1 MAIKNILIHIDSSS
15 SCKHRLNAAIQ
26 LALQHKAQLSGIYVI
41 PDFPEPTYYEAQISV
56 DIIAEI
62 DKEALET
69 AKLTQRK
76 YINIASKAGFSL
88 TVDIVKGNLI
98 SVLDDYAK
106 FNDLLVLGQSNP
118 DESQIMSEALADNLV
133 LEAGT
138 PCLVVPHT
146 SFREFAAKRILVA
159 WNASREAARTL
170 KDALPILTV
179 ADYVEVLLV
188 NPPQHEADK
197 DNAHGKSVSSFL
209 VQHGIKPVIEVI
221 TGSKTKPGDSIIARA
236 SEVSADMIVMGAYGH
251 SRLREIILGGV
262 TRKLLRQMTVPV
274 FISH

>member
-1 MAIKNILIHIDSSS
+1 MAIKNILVHIDSSS
-15 SCKHRLNAAIQ
+15 SCEHRLDVAIQ
-26 LALQHKAQLSGIYVI
+26 LAVQHEARLSGIYVI

-69 AKLTQRK
+69 AKFTQRK
-76 YINIASKAGFSL
+76 YVDKASKADFPL
-88 TVDIVKGNLI
+88 TVDIEKGNLI
-98 SVLDDYAK
+98 SILDDYAR
-106 FNDLLVLGQSNP
+106 FTDLLVLGQNYP
-118 DESQIMSEALADNLV
+118 EDPQIMSEALADNLV

-138 PCLVVPHT
+138 PCLIVPHT
-146 SFREFAAKRILVA
+146 SSRQFSAKRILVA

-170 KDALPILTV
+170 KDAMPILSN
-179 ADYVEVLLV
+179 ADTVEVLLV

-197 DNAHGKSVSSFL
+197 DGIHGKKVSSFL
-209 VQHGIKPVIEVI
+209 IQHGIKPEIEVE
-221 TGSKTKPGDSIIARA
+221 TDNKVKPGDAIIARA
-236 SEVSADMIVMGAYGH
+236 SEIDADIIVMGAYGH

-262 TRKLLRQMTVPV
+262 TRKLLRQMAVPV

>member
-1 MAIKNILIHIDSSS
+1 MAIKTILIHIDSSS
-15 SCKHRLNAAIQ
+15 SCEHRLHTAIQ
-26 LALQHKAQLSGIYVI
+26 LANQHNAQLTGIYVI

-69 AKLTQRK
+69 AKFNQRK
-76 YINIASKAGFSL
+76 YVDLASMADFSL
-88 TVDIVKGNLI
+88 TIDIAKGNLI
-98 SVLDDYAK
+98 SVLDDYAR

-118 DESQIMSEALADNLV
+118 DESQVMSEALADNLV

-146 SFREFAAKRILVA
+146 SSRQFAAKRILVA

-170 KDALPILTV
+170 KDALPILRA

-197 DNAHGKSVSSFL
+197 DNTHGKSVSLFL
-209 VQHGIKPVIEVI
+209 IQHGIKPAIEVI
-221 TGSKTKPGDSIIARA
+221 TDSKAKPGDSIIARA
-236 SEVSADMIVMGAYGH
+236 SEISADIIVMGAYGH

>member
-1 MAIKNILIHIDSSS
+1 MAIKNILIHIDSSP
-15 SCKHRLNAAIQ
+15 SCKHRLDTAIQ
-26 LALQHKAQLSGIYVI
+26 LSIQHDAKLSGIYVI
-41 PDFPEPTYYEAQISV
+41 PDFPEPTYYEAQISA

-76 YINIASKAGFSL
+76 YIDIANKAGFSL
-88 TVDIVKGNLI
+88 TVDIAKGNLI
-98 SVLDDYAK
+98 SVLDDYAR

-118 DESQIMSEALADNLV
+118 DESQVMSEALADNLV

-146 SFREFAAKRILVA
+146 SSRQFAAKRILVA

-170 KDALPILTV
+170 KDALPILRA

-209 VQHGIKPVIEVI
+209 IQHGIKPVVEVI
-221 TGSKTKPGDSIIARA
+221 TDSKAKPGDSIISRA
-236 SEVSADMIVMGAYGH
+236 SEVSADIIVMGAYGH

>member
-1 MAIKNILIHIDSSS
+1 MAIKNILIHIDSSP
-15 SCKHRLNAAIQ
+15 SCEHRLSTAIQ
-26 LALQHKAQLSGIYVI
+26 LATQHKAHLLGIYVI

-69 AKLTQRK
+69 AKFTQRK
-76 YINIASKAGFSL
+76 YVDIASKAGFSL
-88 TVDIVKGNLI
+88 TIDIAKGNLI
-98 SVLDDYAK
+98 SVLDDYAR
-106 FNDLLVLGQSNP
+106 FNDLLVLGQNNP
-118 DESQIMSEALADNLV
+118 DESQVMSEALADNLV

-146 SFREFAAKRILVA
+146 SSRQFAAKRILVA

-170 KDALPILTV
+170 KDAMPILRV
-179 ADYVEVLLV
+179 ADYVEVLQI
-188 NPPQHEADK
+188 NPPEDEADK
-197 DNAHGKSVSSFL
+197 DNIHGKSVSSFL
-209 VQHGIKPVIEVI
+209 IQHGIKPHIEVK
-221 TGSKTKPGDSIIARA
+221 TNNKTKPGDAIIARA
-236 SEVSADMIVMGAYGH
+236 AEIDADIIVMGAYGH

-262 TRKLLRQMTVPV
+262 TRKLLRQMTIPV